1 MMLAVDA
8 GITLGEA
15 VVKTS
20 ENGGFSADQ
29 VAEMAV
35 EKIIHVSDDTI
46 APLRDQA
53 HAFKENIQA
62 ILRYYMKFAIEQD
75 RATVCT
81 ELRKAG
87 YDELAKHFRSI

>member
-1 MMLAVDA
+1 MLAVEA
-8 GITLGEA
+8 GITVATA

-35 EKIIHVSDDTI
+35 EKIIHVSVGII

-53 HAFKENIQA
+53 HAFKGHIEA
-62 ILRYYMKFAIEQD
+62 ILCHYMKFAIEQD
-75 RATVCT
+75 RATVCA

-87 YDELAKHFRSI
+87 YDDLAKHFRSI

>member
-1 MMLAVDA
+1 MMLSVDA

-15 VVKTS
+15 VVRTS

-29 VAEMAV
+29 VAEMSV
-35 EKIIHVSDDTI
+35 EKINNVSDGTI

-62 ILRYYMKFAIEQD
+62 IFLHYMKFAIEQD
-75 RATVCT
+75 RATVCA

-87 YDELAKHFRSI
+87 YEDLAKHFRSI

>member
-1 MMLAVDA
+1 MLAVDA
-8 GITLGEA
+8 GVTVGDV
-15 VVKTS
+15 VVKTTDA
-20 ENGGFSADQ
+20 GGFTPDQ

-35 EKIIHVSDDTI
+35 EKIIHVSDGTV

-53 HAFKENIQA
+53 HAFRNHIEN

-75 RATVCT
+75 RATVCA

-87 YDELAKHFRSI
+87 YDDLAKHFRSI

>member
-1 MMLAVDA
+1 MLSVDA

-15 VVKTS
+15 VVRTS
-20 ENGGFSADQ
+20 DDGGFSPDQ

-35 EKIIHVSDDTI
+35 EKIIHVSDGTI

-53 HAFKENIQA
+53 HAFKKNIQA
-62 ILRYYMKFAIEQD
+62 ILLHYMKFAIEQD
-75 RATVCT
+75 RATVCA

-87 YDELAKHFRSI
+87 YDDLAKHFRSI

>member
-1 MMLAVDA
+1 MLAVDA

-15 VVKTS
+15 VVNTS
-20 ENGGFSADQ
+20 ENGGLSAEL
-29 VAEMAV
+29 VAEMAG
-35 EKIIHVSDDTI
+35 EKIIHVADGTI

-75 RATVCT
+75 RATVCA

-87 YDELAKHFRSI
+87 YDDLAKHFRSI

>member
-15 VVKTS
+15 VVRTS
-20 ENGGFSADQ
+20 DGGGFSPDE

-35 EKIIHVSDDTI
+35 EKIIHVSDGTI

-75 RATVCT
+75 RATVCA

-87 YDELAKHFRSI
+87 YGDLAKHFRSI